1 MTKPAVYLE
10 TSVVGYATSRPS
22 RDVVVAGRQQITR
35 EWLDLCAQAYDLF
48 VSQLVVSEA
57 SGGDEAAVR
66 QRTTFLQ
73 AIPRLGITDAVG
85 ELAAKLVE
93 SGAIPRRRRRT
104 PSTLPWPQ
112 STA

>member
-1 MTKPAVYLE
+1 M
-10 TSVVGYATSRPS
+10 
-22 RDVVVAGRQQITR
+22 
-35 EWLDLCAQAYDLF
+35 
-48 VSQLVVSEA
+48 VSEA

-93 SGAIPRRRRRT
+93 TGAIPRKATEDAFHIAVAAVHGVEYLLTWNCTHIANATLRQGIEGVCREAGYEPPVICT
-104 PSTLPWPQ
+104 PEELMDDHPS
-112 STA
+112 S